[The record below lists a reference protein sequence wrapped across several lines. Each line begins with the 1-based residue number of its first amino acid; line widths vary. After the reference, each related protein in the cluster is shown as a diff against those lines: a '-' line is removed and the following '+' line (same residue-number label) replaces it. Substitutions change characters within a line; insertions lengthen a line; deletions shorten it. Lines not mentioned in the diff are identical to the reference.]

1 MENSTPLGKDLRS
14 RIGKLA
20 TAIGF
25 AFVIGSVGVGPA
37 LAGGGRHDRGGGHD
51 GGGDRGRQQEP
62 RHEER
67 HDYGRHEYVP
77 PPTYYAPAPDYYAPP
92 NYYYAPPPTYYEE
105 PPPPPSEGWTFIFPL
120 GR

>member
-20 TAIGF
+20 IAIGF
-25 AFVIGSVGVGPA
+25 AFVIGCCGVRPA
-37 LAGGGRHDRGGGHD
+37 LAGGGGPDRGGGHD
-51 GGGDRGRQQEP
+51 RGGAR
-62 RHEER
+62 ER

-77 PPTYYAPAPDYYAPP
+77 PPTYYAPNYYAPP
-92 NYYYAPPPTYYEE
+92 NYYYAPPPTYYEA
-105 PPPPPSEGWTFIFPL
+105 PPPPPSEGWNFVFPL